1 MEILLSRMETLSLI
15 VSRFFKMATATDT
28 RGNVVKMDVDFSS
41 TVDELI
47 PNCEALV
54 KVRTGL
60 MRG

>member
-1 MEILLSRMETLSLI
+1 METLFLI

>member
-1 MEILLSRMETLSLI
+1 
-15 VSRFFKMATATDT
+15 
-28 RGNVVKMDVDFSS
+28 MDVDFSS

-60 MRG
+60 MRGWSLGFVLYIFLNLARGPTRPHEAYEISKSHDF